1 MNVSVWRAVVATS
14 LGLNLWAA
22 APVVQAQAFPS
33 KPIRI
38 IVPFPPG
45 GTSDIL
51 ARVVGQKMGE
61 TIGQPVL
68 VENRPGA
75 SGTIG
80 SGIVAKAAP
89 DGYTLISG
97 STTTTVVAAY
107 LYRSLSFD
115 PVKDFQPVARLASV
129 PSVLIVHPS
138 VPAKSLPELIAL
150 AKGQPG
156 KINYSSGGAGT
167 TQHLGGELF
176 RYMAKVDIVHVA
188 YKGGA
193 PALNDLVG
201 GQVAMSFEPL
211 PTALSHIKGGKVRAL
226 GVTTP
231 SRIGALPE
239 VPSIAETLP
248 GYEMSI
254 WFGILGPAGMP
265 REVTQ
270 RLNAEI
276 VKALKTPEVRERL
289 QGQGVDPI
297 GDTVEEFAADMR
309 KESARWGEFS
319 KATGL
324 KLD

>member
-1 MNVSVWRAVVATS
+1 
-14 LGLNLWAA
+14 
-22 APVVQAQAFPS
+22 
-33 KPIRI
+33 
-38 IVPFPPG
+38 
-45 GTSDIL
+45 
-51 ARVVGQKMGE
+51 
-61 TIGQPVL
+61 

-80 SGIVAKAAP
+80 SAVVAKAAP

-107 LYRSLSFD
+107 LYRNLSFD
-115 PVKDFQPVARLASV
+115 PVKDFLPVARLASV

-138 VPAKSLPELIAL
+138 LPAKSVADVIAL
-150 AKGQPG
+150 AKAQPA
-156 KINYSSGGAGT
+156 KIHYSSGGAGT

-176 RYMAKVDIVHVA
+176 RYMANIDIVHVP

-193 PALNDLVG
+193 PALNDLIG

-211 PTALSHIKGGKVRAL
+211 PTAVSHIKGGKVRAL
-226 GVTTP
+226 AVTTP
-231 SRIGALPE
+231 ARIAALPE
-239 VPSIAETLP
+239 VPTIAETLP

-254 WFGILGPAGMP
+254 WFGLLAPVGTP
-265 REVTQ
+265 REIVN

-276 VKALKTPEVRERL
+276 VRVIKNKEVQERL
-289 QGQGVDPI
+289 QGQGVEPI
-297 GDTVEEFAADMR
+297 GDTVEEFAANMR
-309 KESARWGEFS
+309 TESGRWGEFA

>member
-1 MNVSVWRAVVATS
+1 MRLILVVIAWVVAS
-14 LGLNLWAA
+14 AA
-22 APVVQAQAFPS
+22 LAQTFPS

-51 ARVVGQKMGE
+51 ARVVGQKMAE
-61 TIGQPVL
+61 SMGQPV
-68 VENRPGA
+68 VIENRPGA

-80 SGIVAKAAP
+80 SAVVAKSPP

-97 STTTTVVAAY
+97 STTTTVVAAF

-115 PVKDFQPVARLASV
+115 PVKDLQPIARLASV

-138 VPAKSLPELIAL
+138 VAARSVPELIAL
-150 AKGQPG
+150 AKAQPG
-156 KINYSSGGAGT
+156 KLNYSSGGAGT

-176 RYMAKVDIVHVA
+176 RYMAGIDIVHVA

-193 PALNDLVG
+193 PALNDLLG
-201 GQVAMSFEPL
+201 GQIGMSFEPL
-211 PTALSHIKGGKVRAL
+211 PTALQHIKGGKVRAV

-231 SRIGALPE
+231 ARIAALAD
-239 VPSIAETLP
+239 VPTVGEALP

-254 WFGILGPAGMP
+254 WFGLLAPAGTP
-265 REVTQ
+265 REVAN
-270 RLNAEI
+270 RLNAETL
-276 VKALKTPEVRERL
+276 KALKAPEVRERL
-289 QGQGVDPI
+289 LGQGVEPI
-297 GDTVEEFAADMR
+297 GDSIDEFAADMR
-309 KESARWGEFS
+309 RESLRWSEFA

>member
-1 MNVSVWRAVVATS
+1 LLAVALPVAA
-14 LGLNLWAA
+14 L
-22 APVVQAQAFPS
+22 AQAFPS
-33 KPIRI
+33 KPIRV

-51 ARVVGQKMGE
+51 ARVVGQKMAEGL
-61 TIGQPVL
+61 GQPVV

-80 SGIVAKAAP
+80 SAVVAKSAP

-107 LYRSLSFD
+107 LYRSLAFD
-115 PVKDFQPVARLASV
+115 PVKDFQPVSRLASV

-138 VPAKSLPELIAL
+138 VSAKSVAEVIAL
-150 AKGQPG
+150 AKAQPG
-156 KINYSSGGAGT
+156 KIHYSSGGAGT

-176 RYMAKVDIVHVA
+176 RYMANVDIVHVA

-193 PALNDLVG
+193 PALNDLIG

-211 PTALSHIKGGKVRAL
+211 PTAVSHIKGGKVRAL
-226 GVTTP
+226 AVTTP
-231 SRIGALPE
+231 ARIAALPE
-239 VPSIAETLP
+239 VPTIAETLP

-254 WFGILGPAGMP
+254 WFGFLAPAGTP
-265 REVTQ
+265 REVAN
-270 RLNAEI
+270 RLNAEV
-276 VKALKTPEVRERL
+276 VKALQAPDVRERL

-297 GDTVEEFAADMR
+297 GDTVDEFAANMR
-309 KESARWGEFS
+309 AESARWAQFA